1 MSSGKRVTKAELF
14 QSMGTLDTFIPV
26 GHIVLAFADDATTRQ
41 AARALADAGFDAADV
56 LVCTSAELEPPLNA
70 LLRAASGAAGFG
82 YEVTLLRRYLD
93 LASQGAGWLVVH
105 APQDDA
111 AEKVGEVARRF
122 DTRAGV
128 RYHRLA
134 SEELIEPD
142 SKRGQL

>member
-1 MSSGKRVTKAELF
+1 MSSGKRLTKAELI
-14 QSMGTLDTFIPV
+14 QSMGTLGTFNPV
-26 GHIVLAFADDATTRQ
+26 GHIVLAFANDAAAQQ
-41 AARALADAGFDAADV
+41 AARALADTGFDAADV

-111 AEKVGEVARRF
+111 AEKVREVARRF
-122 DTRAGV
+122 DARAGV

-134 SEELIEPD
+134 SEELIEQD